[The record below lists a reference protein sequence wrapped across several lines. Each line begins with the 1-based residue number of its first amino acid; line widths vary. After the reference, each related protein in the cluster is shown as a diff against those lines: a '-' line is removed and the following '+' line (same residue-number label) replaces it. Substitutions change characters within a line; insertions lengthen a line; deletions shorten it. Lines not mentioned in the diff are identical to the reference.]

1 MTQSSISTAAACYAH
16 PGRET
21 ALRCKRCERHICT
34 SCAVGTPTGYMCK
47 DCVRERKKIFET
59 ALWSDYLIGFG
70 VTFFLSLFA
79 SILAGIAASFV
90 GFYVIFFAA
99 GIGGAAGVFISNIT
113 LRAINKRRSRA
124 LFYACAAGV
133 AVGALP
139 AAAIFFFF
147 DMFAGFAIVVYA
159 VITTPIVYS
168 RVSGLRL

>member
-1 MTQSSISTAAACYAH
+1 MTETSISTTTTCYAH

-21 ALRCKRCERHICT
+21 SLRCKRCDRYICT

-47 DCVRERKKIFET
+47 DCVRERKKNFDT

-70 VTFFLSLFA
+70 ITFILSLIA
-79 SILAGIAASFV
+79 SVLAGIAASFI
-90 GFYVIFFAA
+90 GFYVIFLAA
-99 GIGGAAGVFISNIT
+99 GIGGATGIFISNIT
-113 LRAINKRRSRA
+113 LSAIKKRRSKA

-147 DMFAGFAIVVYA
+147 DPFAGFAIVVYA
-159 VITTPIVYS
+159 IITTPIVYS
-168 RVSGLRL
+168 RVSGIRL